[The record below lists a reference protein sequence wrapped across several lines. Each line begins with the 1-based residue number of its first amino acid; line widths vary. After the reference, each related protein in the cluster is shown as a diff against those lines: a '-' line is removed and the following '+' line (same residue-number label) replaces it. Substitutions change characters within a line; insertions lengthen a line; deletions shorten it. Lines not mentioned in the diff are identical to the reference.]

1 MDKTIFFQIMRLEWK
16 IKIDSNVR
24 SNFYNLKSILV
35 IISNAN
41 DKVMVVVGV
50 VGITKVVLNYNNYI

>member
-1 MDKTIFFQIMRLEWK
+1 MISLP
-16 IKIDSNVR
+16 
-24 SNFYNLKSILV
+24 FYNLKSILV
-35 IISNAN
+35 IISKAN

>member
-1 MDKTIFFQIMRLEWK
+1 MRLEWK

-35 IISNAN
+35 IISKAN